1 LVYPKDDGTPEE
13 SIRMMVHYHAM
24 TDLRA
29 MKLLESLTSKE
40 YVMELIEGDLA
51 EPITFED
58 YPKSDMYLIN
68 LRNRINREIAKR
80 IKN

>member
-1 LVYPKDDGTPEE
+1 
-13 SIRMMVHYHAM
+13 MMVHYHAM
-24 TDLRA
+24 TDLSHETARELD
-29 MKLLESLTSKE
+29 KKE